1 MKEIPN
7 KENIWSLNNDKL
19 KQEPYSRKLTGSITN
34 YNARSEFNI
43 AGRGKVFIIEL
54 EEAML
59 GSDIIEK
66 FKGKVVGINDK
77 LWTVKGVELP
87 AVANREFLIVAL
99 LVN

>member
-1 MKEIPN
+1 MREIPI

-19 KQEPYSRKLTGSITN
+19 KQEPYSRELSGSIKN

-43 AGRGKVFIIEL
+43 VEKGKVFIIEL

-66 FKGKVVGINDK
+66 FKSKVVGINDK

-87 AVANREFLIVAL
+87 AVANREFLIIAL

>member
-1 MKEIPN
+1 MREIPN

-19 KQEPYSRKLTGSITN
+19 KQESFSKELSGSITN
-34 YNARSEFNI
+34 YNVRAEFYI
-43 AGRGKVFIIEL
+43 ADRGQVFIVEL
-54 EEAML
+54 EEEML

-66 FKGKVVGINDK
+66 FKGKIVSINDK

-87 AVANREFLIVAL
+87 AVANRKFLIVGL